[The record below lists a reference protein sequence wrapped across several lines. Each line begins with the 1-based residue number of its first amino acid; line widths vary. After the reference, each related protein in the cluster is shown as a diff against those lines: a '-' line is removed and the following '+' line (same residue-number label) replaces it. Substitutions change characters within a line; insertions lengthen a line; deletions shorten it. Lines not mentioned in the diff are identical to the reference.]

1 MGCCLYFLQCS
12 RAWLALLVPICA
24 VLSSSSHG
32 SFFIPITCIL
42 LSTIFLFTFSKKAA
56 ASEASSNQEKH
67 QSTLQEE
74 PAEAGEEEVVLM
86 GSQDMYS
93 ESESMEQ
100 FSSSEDHS
108 SDIEQRLDCSDE
120 ESLIEIAIPS
130 GQFVWNNVNCCK
142 EFHKDFWAEM
152 SEINEEDDNLIE
164 IDINI
169 GSIKC

>member
-1 MGCCLYFLQCS
+1 
-12 RAWLALLVPICA
+12 
-24 VLSSSSHG
+24 
-32 SFFIPITCIL
+32 
-42 LSTIFLFTFSKKAA
+42 
-56 ASEASSNQEKH
+56 
-67 QSTLQEE
+67 
-74 PAEAGEEEVVLM
+74 M

-120 ESLIEIAIPS
+120 ESRIEIAIPS
-130 GQFVWNNVNCCK
+130 GQFGWNNVNCCK